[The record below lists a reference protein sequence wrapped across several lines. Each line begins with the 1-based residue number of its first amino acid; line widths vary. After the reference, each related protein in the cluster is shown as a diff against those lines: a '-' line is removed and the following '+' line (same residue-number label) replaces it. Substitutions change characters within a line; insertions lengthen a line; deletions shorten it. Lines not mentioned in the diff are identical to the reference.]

1 MYLVAL
7 LRNKEGDVFVLYDN
21 GKSDDTLRT
30 TIIKEE
36 SLLCSLG
43 GYKLDQ
49 CMITTDNVIAMKTRL
64 KFRIEE
70 LKSLKDDVDYLGYR
84 ESLMTQ
90 IGLLTGRLIRRG
102 VEVTNEIALQCYDYR
117 QSTIR
122 EVAV

>member
-7 LRNKEGDVFVLYDN
+7 LRNKEGDVFVLYEN
-21 GKSDDTLRT
+21 GKSDNTLR
-30 TIIKEE
+30 IREE
-36 SLLCSLG
+36 VYYSL

-49 CMITTDNVIAMKTRL
+49 CMITTDNVIAIKTRL

-84 ESLMTQ
+84 ESLMSQ

-102 VEVTNEIALQCYDYR
+102 VEVTDEIALQCYDYR
-117 QSTIR
+117 QSLR

>member
-7 LRNKEGDVFVLYDN
+7 LRNKEGEVFVLYDN

-30 TIIKEE
+30 IKEE

-43 GYKLDQ
+43 DYKLDQ

-117 QSTIR
+117 QSMMR

>member
-7 LRNKEGDVFVLYDN
+7 LRNKEGEVFVLYDN

-30 TIIKEE
+30 IKEE

-49 CMITTDNVIAMKTRL
+49 CMITTDSVIAMKTRL

-117 QSTIR
+117 QSTLR

>member
-7 LRNKEGDVFVLYDN
+7 LRNKEGEVFVLYDN

-30 TIIKEE
+30 IKEE

-117 QSTIR
+117 QSTMR

>member
-7 LRNKEGDVFVLYDN
+7 LRNKEGEVFVLYDN

-90 IGLLTGRLIRRG
+90 IGLLTGRLIRKG

-117 QSTIR
+117 QSTMR

>member
-7 LRNKEGDVFVLYDN
+7 LRNKEGEVFVLYDN
-21 GKSDDTLRT
+21 GKSDDTLRN
-30 TIIKEE
+30 IKEE

-90 IGLLTGRLIRRG
+90 IGLLTGRLIRKG

-117 QSTIR
+117 QRTIR

>member
-21 GKSDDTLRT
+21 GKSDDTLR
-30 TIIKEE
+30 IKKE
-36 SLLCSLG
+36 SLLYCSLG
-43 GYKLDQ
+43 NCKLDQ

-70 LKSLKDDVDYLGYR
+70 LKSLKENVDYLGYR
-84 ESLMTQ
+84 ESLMSQ

-102 VEVTNEIALQCYDYR
+102 VEVTDEIALQCLDYR
-117 QSTIR
+117 NSHLE
-122 EVAV
+122 EVSV

>member
-30 TIIKEE
+30 IKEE

-117 QSTIR
+117 QSTLR

>member
-21 GKSDDTLRT
+21 GKSDDALR
-30 TIIKEE
+30 IKEE
-36 SLLCSLG
+36 SLLYCSLG
-43 GYKLDQ
+43 DYKLDQ

-70 LKSLKDDVDYLGYR
+70 LKSLKENVEYGYYR
-84 ESLMTQ
+84 ESLMSQ

-102 VEVTNEIALQCYDYR
+102 VEVTDEIALQCYDYR
-117 QSTIR
+117 QSLR

>member
-21 GKSDDTLRT
+21 GKSDDTLR
-30 TIIKEE
+30 IKEE
-36 SLLCSLG
+36 SLLYCSLG
-43 GYKLDQ
+43 NYKLDQ

-84 ESLMTQ
+84 ESLMSQ

-102 VEVTNEIALQCYDYR
+102 VEVTDEIALQCYDYR
-117 QSTIR
+117 QSLR

>member
-30 TIIKEE
+30 IKEE

-117 QSTIR
+117 QSTMK

>member
-30 TIIKEE
+30 IKEE

-84 ESLMTQ
+84 ESLMTR

>member
-30 TIIKEE
+30 IKEE

-117 QSTIR
+117 QSTMR

>member
-30 TIIKEE
+30 IKEE

-49 CMITTDNVIAMKTRL
+49 CMITTDNVIAIKTRL

-117 QSTIR
+117 QSTLR

>member
-30 TIIKEE
+30 IKEE

-43 GYKLDQ
+43 DYKLDQ

-90 IGLLTGRLIRRG
+90 IGLLTGRLIRKG

-117 QSTIR
+117 QSTLR

>member
-21 GKSDDTLRT
+21 GKSDDALR
-30 TIIKEE
+30 IKEE
-36 SLLCSLG
+36 SLLYCSLG

-70 LKSLKDDVDYLGYR
+70 LKSLKENVEYGYYR
-84 ESLMTQ
+84 ESLMSQ

-102 VEVTNEIALQCYDYR
+102 VEVTDEIALQCYDYR
-117 QSTIR
+117 QSLR

>member
-30 TIIKEE
+30 IKEE

-43 GYKLDQ
+43 DYKLDQ

>member
-7 LRNKEGDVFVLYDN
+7 LRNKEGEVFVLYDN

-30 TIIKEE
+30 IKEE

>member
-30 TIIKEE
+30 IKEE
-36 SLLCSLG
+36 SLRYSLG
-43 GYKLDQ
+43 DYKLDQ

>member
-7 LRNKEGDVFVLYDN
+7 LRNKEGEVFVLYDN

-30 TIIKEE
+30 IKEE

-43 GYKLDQ
+43 DYKLDQ

-117 QSTIR
+117 QSTLR

>member
-21 GKSDDTLRT
+21 GKSDNTLR
-30 TIIKEE
+30 IKEE

-43 GYKLDQ
+43 DYKLDQ

-70 LKSLKDDVDYLGYR
+70 LKSLKENVDYLGYR
-84 ESLMTQ
+84 ESLMSQ

-122 EVAV
+122 EVSV

>member
-21 GKSDDTLRT
+21 GKSDDTLRP
-30 TIIKEE
+30 IKEE

-117 QSTIR
+117 QSTMR

>member
-7 LRNKEGDVFVLYDN
+7 LRNKEGEVFVLYDN

-30 TIIKEE
+30 IKEE
-36 SLLCSLG
+36 SLLYSLG

-117 QSTIR
+117 QSTMR

>member
-7 LRNKEGDVFVLYDN
+7 LRNKEGEVFVLYAN
-21 GKSDDTLRT
+21 GKSDDALR
-30 TIIKEE
+30 IKEE
-36 SLLCSLG
+36 SLRYSLG

>member
-30 TIIKEE
+30 IKEE

-90 IGLLTGRLIRRG
+90 IGLLTGRLIRKG

-117 QSTIR
+117 QSTMR

>member
-30 TIIKEE
+30 IKEE

-43 GYKLDQ
+43 DYKLDQ

-117 QSTIR
+117 QSTMK

>member
-7 LRNKEGDVFVLYDN
+7 LRNKEGEVFVLYDN

-30 TIIKEE
+30 TIKEE

-117 QSTIR
+117 QSTMR

>member
-7 LRNKEGDVFVLYDN
+7 LRNKEGEVFVLYDN

-30 TIIKEE
+30 IKEE

-70 LKSLKDDVDYLGYR
+70 LKSLKENVDYLGYR
-84 ESLMTQ
+84 ESLMSQ

-102 VEVTNEIALQCYDYR
+102 VEVTDEIALQCYDYR
-117 QSTIR
+117 QSLR

>member
-7 LRNKEGDVFVLYDN
+7 LRNKEGEVFVLYDN

-117 QSTIR
+117 QSTLR

>member
-30 TIIKEE
+30 IKEE

>member
-7 LRNKEGDVFVLYDN
+7 LRNKEGEVFVLYDN

-30 TIIKEE
+30 IKEE

-43 GYKLDQ
+43 DYKLDQ

-117 QSTIR
+117 QSTMR

>member
-7 LRNKEGDVFVLYDN
+7 LRNKDGDVFVLYDN
-21 GKSDDTLRT
+21 GKSDDTLR
-30 TIIKEE
+30 IREE
-36 SLLCSLG
+36 IYRLD

-49 CMITTDNVIAMKTRL
+49 CMITTDNVIAIKTRL

-84 ESLMTQ
+84 ESLMSQ
-90 IGLLTGRLIRRG
+90 IGLLTGRLIRIG
-102 VEVTNEIALQCYDYR
+102 VEVTDEIALQCYDYR
-117 QSTIR
+117 QSLR